1 MTKLLEWIEIPMWW
15 LILLSF
21 CAALGITLSIEI
33 FRGDLILSS
42 HPAPSITATST
53 YIARS
58 ETPAIYQRGYF
69 DGYAARSLQIASQTP
84 PSATQANLYEI
95 NLRLDALDGGKVSAW
110 NCPLPWGGDL
120 TEKNVYYN
128 PIRFNIDGNPY
139 QIVQTV
145 GKETPAQFGYT
156 QCKLTP

>member
-84 PSATQANLYEI
+84 PSATQDDLYEI
-95 NLRLDALDGGKVSAW
+95 NQRLDAVDGGKVSAW
-110 NCPLPWGGDL
+110 RCHDVTTARTLKDVNFAHDNEGGMFV
-120 TEKNVYYN
+120 TT
-128 PIRFNIDGNPY
+128 I
-139 QIVQTV
+139 
-145 GKETPAQFGYT
+145 GKETPSQFGYSS
-156 QCKLTP
+156 CTPLP